1 TQTKPDVLMVP
12 NAALRFRP
20 AATTEASRPS
30 SAMAAG
36 PRKRTAAGSQ
46 VHVLRGGKLESVAV
60 QTGITNGRATEIT
73 GGALREGDTVVVE
86 DQTATP
92 RPQTA
97 PSGPR
102 PRLF

>member
-1 TQTKPDVLMVP
+1 MVP

-20 AATTEASRPS
+20 AATTDTPRTA

-36 PRKRTAAGSQ
+36 PRKRSAAGSQ
-46 VHVLRGGKLESVAV
+46 LHVLRGGKLESVAV

-73 GGALREGDTVVVE
+73 GGALREGDTVVIE

-92 RPQTA
+92 RPQT
-97 PSGPR
+97 PPGGPR
-102 PRLF
+102 TRLF